1 MVKPIS
7 GTPDE
12 DAPRETERRAEPAR
26 ASLNLNADDLDPVLG
41 TLIWTR
47 FARLVDIEKAGNGA
61 GALLVVDLDAQSQ
74 TLATDIGERR
84 DEILPLLVS
93 ALRQAVRQSDL
104 ITHIE
109 DCRFA
114 VLLLDAPQDVAASVA
129 SRILE
134 AVESTIFFVQH
145 AIAPLSVHV
154 GGAVFGQSLSDEVDP
169 LERATAN
176 LVQSQTS
183 GHRMLI
189 G

>member
-1 MVKPIS
+1 MVKPTS

-12 DAPRETERRAEPAR
+12 DAPRERERRAEPAR
-26 ASLNLNADDLDPVLG
+26 APLNLNADDLDPVLG

-47 FARLVDIEKAGNGA
+47 FASLVDIEKAGNGA
-61 GALLVVDLDAQSQ
+61 AALLVVDLDAQSQ
-74 TLATDIGERR
+74 ALATDLGERR
-84 DEILPLLVS
+84 NEILPLLVS
-93 ALRQAVRQSDL
+93 ALRQAIRQSDL

-114 VLLLDAPQDVAASVA
+114 VLLLDAPQEVAESVA

-134 AVESTIFFVQH
+134 AVESTIFFVRQ

-154 GGAVFGQSLSDEVDP
+154 GGAVFGQSQSDDADP
-169 LERATAN
+169 FQRATAN
-176 LVQSQTS
+176 LAQSQAS